1 MLWIVQDEKNQRSQA
16 KYEQFNLDIKET
28 GRKYTKIVFSG

>member
-1 MLWIVQDEKNQRSQA
+1 MLWIVQDGKNQVTKTMYGDS
-16 KYEQFNLDIKET
+16 NLDIKET